1 MYYDPKNSSKFDM
14 LDIRDIRLRT
24 LSCLLTVV
32 YENICGRI
40 QLLKNT
46 IAIALNTLPDIMT
59 IIKFLKL
66 YLFAPAIIGMISPTI
81 GIHGEKNMISQ
92 PYLSSKAP
100 VLSSCLLWGFL

>member
-1 MYYDPKNSSKFDM
+1 MPDN
-14 LDIRDIRLRT
+14 RLSI
-24 LSCLLTVV
+24 LIYLLTVA

-46 IAIALNTLPDIMT
+46 IAIALKTLPDIIT
-59 IIKFLKL
+59 IIKFFKL
-66 YLFAPAIIGMISPTI
+66 YLFAPAIIGMISPTM

-92 PYLSSKAP
+92 PYLSNKAL